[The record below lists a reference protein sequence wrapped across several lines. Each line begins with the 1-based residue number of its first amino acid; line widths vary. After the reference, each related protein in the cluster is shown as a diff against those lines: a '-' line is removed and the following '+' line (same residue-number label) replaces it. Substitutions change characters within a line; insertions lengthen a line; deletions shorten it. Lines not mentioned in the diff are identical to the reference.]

1 MTRMPAA
8 VLDIRVRKAETA
20 DAATIAALVNQAF
33 SVERFFVAGDRTD
46 EEEVRELL
54 DRGGF
59 LCAEVDREL
68 VGCVYLEV
76 RGARGYFGMLSV
88 SPSRQKAG
96 IGRLLVERTE
106 AFFRAAG
113 CAAVDIK
120 IVHLR
125 SDLPPYY
132 RALGYRETGTAPFVA
147 DSLTQ
152 AAHFVLMS
160 KPL

>member
-8 VLDIRVRKAETA
+8 AHDIRVRKAEVT
-20 DAATIAALVNQAF
+20 DAGAIAALVNQAF
-33 SVERFFVAGDRTD
+33 LVERFFVDGDRTD
-46 EEEVRELL
+46 PDEVRELMA
-54 DRGGF
+54 RSGF
-59 LCAEVDREL
+59 LCAEIEGEL
-68 VGCVYLEV
+68 VGCVFVEV

-88 SPSRQKAG
+88 SPQRQKLG
-96 IGRLLVERTE
+96 IGRFLVDQTE

-125 SDLPPYY
+125 RDLPPFY
-132 RALGYRETGTAPFVA
+132 RALGYRETGTEPFDD